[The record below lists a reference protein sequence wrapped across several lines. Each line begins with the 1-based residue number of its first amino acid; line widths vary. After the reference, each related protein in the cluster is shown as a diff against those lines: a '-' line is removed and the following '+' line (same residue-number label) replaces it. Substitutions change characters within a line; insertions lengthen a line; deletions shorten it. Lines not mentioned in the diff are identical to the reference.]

1 MSGLKKFLKTMLSSV
16 NQPSVRNNFSIL
28 INKQNKEEKEKILE
42 LNDNEILMGFDSTEF
57 ELNNEVIID
66 LNLANYDNRG
76 NIVEIKSRDIVVIG
90 VKGSGKSVTAS
101 IIMEEMIL
109 KFKMH
114 CLIIDPSGE
123 FYKHNEEWLH
133 DDDREEYKESIDRWE
148 APLGLTRQ
156 GLNVCVISPKILGEL
171 DNVDIFYSI
180 NFIEFI
186 ELFKRDSISAISIL
200 AEILGIS
207 ESYSNID
214 FLYNVLTDKII
225 SNTTTWNGFR
235 KRLNELRRTT
245 NVEVIFNSINVK
257 IRSGILDDNE
267 SSHVNI
273 IELFNKYDAVIFR
286 GRQRKEENDDYLTKI
301 YNAYIKMLI
310 IRIENELEKISN
322 KNESQLINKNIN
334 GKYYG
339 FFILLDEAD
348 SFAPAKGMS
357 SLRERIVQLAT
368 KDRKLLVNLLS
379 ITQSAGKL
387 DETLFNQSDY
397 IITSNLNDENAS
409 VFKKRM
415 FEQEQID
422 LLVNM
427 PLESS
432 TNIGTKVSQ
441 FAIIDNN
448 RNIVKFFP
456 RPPRS
461 NFKKS

>member
-1 MSGLKKFLKTMLSSV
+1 MITNT

-28 INKQNKEEKEKILE
+28 INKKKKDDEDKSIKLKE
-42 LNDNEILMGFDSTEF
+42 NEILMGFDSTDF
-57 ELNNEVIID
+57 DLNNEVVID

-76 NIVEIKSRDIVVIG
+76 NVVEIKSRDITVIG

-101 IIMEEMIL
+101 ILMEEMIL
-109 KFKMH
+109 KYKMH

-123 FYKHNEEWLH
+123 FYKHKEEWLY
-133 DDDREEYKESIDRWE
+133 DDNRYEYKESIDNWE
-148 APLGLTRQ
+148 KGFGLTRQ
-156 GLNVCVISPKILGEL
+156 GLKICVISPKILGEL
-171 DNVDIFYSI
+171 DNVDIFYTM

-200 AEILGIS
+200 SEILGIS

-257 IRSGILDDNE
+257 IRSGILSDDE
-267 SSHVNI
+267 ATHINI
-273 IELFNKYDAVIFR
+273 IELFNTYDAVVFR

-301 YNAYIKMLI
+301 YNAYIKMLL

-322 KNESQLINKNIN
+322 KVESGLVNKNTDDRY
-334 GKYYG
+334 KG
-339 FFILLDEAD
+339 FLILIDEAD
-348 SFAPAKGMS
+348 SFAPAKGIS

-368 KDRKLLVNLLS
+368 KDRKLLVNLIL

-397 IITSNLNDENAS
+397 IITSNLNEENAS
-409 VFKKRM
+409 VFKRRM

-427 PLESS
+427 PLEAS
-432 TNIGTKVSQ
+432 TSIGTKVSQ

-448 RNIVKFFP
+448 RDIVKFFP

-461 NFKKS
+461 NFKRS